1 MGWMDNL
8 ANTIAGRGE
17 TPMLPSN
24 TLNQEYDQRLAML
37 DTFVKQQAPGS
48 SNAPDGTVSEKMS
61 PVGLDAIIQDWV
73 RQQFI
78 YRRSILQDL
87 YIMAFQV
94 TEIRS
99 ALLSIKREVFRK
111 GFGEW
116 VQKFVRTCPNCE
128 RKYDESGEGCDDCFD
143 YEYVTEF
150 RYNETGDHTPYRVKR
165 WKRDEEANK
174 VPTTTQ

>member
-1 MGWMDNL
+1 
-8 ANTIAGRGE
+8 
-17 TPMLPSN
+17 
-24 TLNQEYDQRLAML
+24 
-37 DTFVKQQAPGS
+37 
-48 SNAPDGTVSEKMS
+48 MS

-111 GFGEW
+111 GFG
-116 VQKFVRTCPNCE
+116 FGFC
-128 RKYDESGEGCDDCFD
+128 
-143 YEYVTEF
+143 
-150 RYNETGDHTPYRVKR
+150 RVCV
-165 WKRDEEANK
+165 ALN
-174 VPTTTQ
+174 

>member
-8 ANTIAGRGE
+8 ANTISGKGDGS
-17 TPMLPSN
+17 TLPSS
-24 TLNQEYDQRLAML
+24 TLNQEYDQRLAIL
-37 DTFVKQQAPGS
+37 DNFTKQQQQSNG
-48 SNAPDGTVSEKMS
+48 NAPDGTVSEKMS

-128 RKYDESGEGCDDCFD
+128 RKFDESGEGCDDC
-143 YEYVTEF
+143 
-150 RYNETGDHTPYRVKR
+150 
-165 WKRDEEANK
+165 
-174 VPTTTQ
+174 

>member
-1 MGWMDNL
+1 MGWLDAFASTMS
-8 ANTIAGRGE
+8 GRPSLGE
-17 TPMLPSN
+17 GSGSGLPMPQQDSEIN
-24 TLNQEYDQRLAML
+24 NRLSLL
-37 DTFVKQQAPGS
+37 DALVNKQSASGGPDESIS
-48 SNAPDGTVSEKMS
+48 SRMS

-111 GFGEW
+111 GLGEW
-116 VQKFVRTCPNCE
+116 TQKFVRECPEC
-128 RKYDESGEGCDDCFD
+128 
-143 YEYVTEF
+143 
-150 RYNETGDHTPYRVKR
+150 
-165 WKRDEEANK
+165 
-174 VPTTTQ
+174 